1 MSKKIH
7 CLSAA
12 LLLLL
17 VTAGC
22 VFTPYSKHES
32 AQYDLQVSAAAEP
45 QNLFTI
51 VSVCNSTP
59 AGSKFFYRFNTN
71 QIQSDPYR
79 NWVQSPETM
88 LQRYFMKRFPAGGK
102 NTNPIEVKLE
112 IITFEFDQ
120 KNSEAVVAYNYL
132 LRKSEARQR
141 GMISQRQKYI
151 PSVDAMVK
159 AMNNAVE
166 AAAIELLQNVEKF
179 AAAK

>member
-7 CLSAA
+7 CFSAA

-22 VFTPYSKHES
+22 VFTPYAKHES
-32 AQYDLQVSAAAEP
+32 SQYDLQVSAAAEP
-45 QNLFTI
+45 QHLFTI

-71 QIQSDPYR
+71 QIQTDPYR

-102 NTNPIEVKLE
+102 NANPIEVKLE

-120 KNSEAVVAYNYL
+120 KSSEAVVAYNYL

-141 GMISQRQKYI
+141 GVISLRKKYL
-151 PSVDAMVK
+151 PTADSMVA
-159 AMNNAVE
+159 AMNDAVE
-166 AAAIELLQNVEKF
+166 ESSIQLWQNIKNF
-179 AAAK
+179 AGTK